1 MSLHAFDDID
11 DAVQATRSFLFPVDR
26 RTWLRLGLVVFF
38 VGGASVNAPVTGFNV
53 PATGPAGP
61 TAPPGDPVPQLT
73 DAVLLAIAAVVA
85 VLVLVV
91 LLFAFVG
98 SVMEFA
104 FVESLRSEEV
114 HVRRYWTRYWR
125 RGARLFGF
133 RVGLGLVALLLVG
146 GLVAA
151 VALPALSGAGGASL
165 GLFVA
170 LLPVLFLLAVVFGLV
185 NGFTTAFVVPA
196 MLLEDRGVLDGWRRV
211 GPIVRTEWKEYAVYA
226 VLAWLFQA
234 VLATLVALVVGIGGL
249 FLAVPFLAVG
259 FLVWLALSLSPAA
272 LLLMG
277 VLAVVYVAVLLLA
290 GLLVQVPVQTGLRYY
305 ALFLLGDTAPSL
317 DPVPDQRAAVR
328 AEDA

>member
-11 DAVQATRSFLFPVDR
+11 DAVTATRSFLFPIDR
-26 RTWLRLGLVVFF
+26 GTWLRLALVVFF
-38 VGGASVNAPVTGFNV
+38 VGGASVNAPTTGFNV
-53 PATGPAGP
+53 PGTGPDGP
-61 TAPPGDPVPQLT
+61 TPPVPELT
-73 DAVLLAIAAVVA
+73 DTVLFAIAAIVA

-104 FVESLRSEEV
+104 FVEALRSEEV
-114 HVRRYWTRYWR
+114 HVRRYWSRYWR

-146 GLVAA
+146 GVVAA
-151 VALPALSGAGGASL
+151 VALPALSGAGGVSF

-170 LLPVLFLLAVVFGLV
+170 LLPVLFLLAMVFGLV

-211 GPIVRTEWKEYAVYA
+211 WPIVRAKWKEYAVYA

-234 VLATLVALVVGIGGL
+234 VLATLVALSVGIGGL
-249 FLAVPFLAVG
+249 FLALPFLVVG
-259 FLVWLALSLSPAA
+259 VLVWLALSFSPAA

-277 VLAVVYVAVLLLA
+277 MLAVLYVAIVLFA
-290 GLLVQVPVQTGLRYY
+290 GLLAQVPVQTGLRYY
-305 ALFLLGDTAPSL
+305 ALFLLGDTDPSL